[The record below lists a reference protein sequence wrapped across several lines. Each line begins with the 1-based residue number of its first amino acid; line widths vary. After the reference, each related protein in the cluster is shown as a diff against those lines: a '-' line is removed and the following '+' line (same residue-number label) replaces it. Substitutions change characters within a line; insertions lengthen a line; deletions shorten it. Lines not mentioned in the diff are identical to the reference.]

1 MSWRGF
7 LHRKYWDRSRSEEM
21 ESHIAFEIEENLS
34 RGVNETEARRL
45 AYIKF
50 GNPQKMREEIWRMNS
65 FSWLASTLRDFRYA
79 GRTLL
84 RNRGYAILAIL
95 TLGLG
100 IGANTAVFTVIN
112 GVLLR
117 PLPYADESRI
127 LHIDQSVP
135 KLGTD
140 PIGLSVQEFGD
151 YRSQSDVFSAIAE
164 YHAMTFTLLGTK
176 DPKRVVTGVVSANFF
191 DVFGVKPILGRSF
204 VESDEMPGATPVLI
218 LSNHLWMRE
227 FGGDPA
233 VIGRVFKLN
242 DRTHTVVGVLPPLPD
257 YPDNDEVFM
266 PVSSCPFRMAPRTIQ
281 DRDARMVSA
290 YARLKPGV
298 SIERAR
304 TELSGITGR
313 MVSAWPKS
321 YAGWTGFTALATPI
335 KDELTHAARPTF
347 LALLGASSLVL
358 LLACVNLA
366 NLTLSRLLRRSG
378 EVAIRMA
385 TGASVWRIVRQLMV
399 ESLLVALAGACIGIA
414 VAAAGTKLLVAY
426 AARLTPL
433 AGDIRFDGRVLLFS
447 IGSALLSGLLF
458 TAIPGIIAS
467 RTPLT
472 ALGDSGERAAG
483 SAGGTRIRTAL
494 VTLQVIFSFV
504 LLMCAGLM
512 LRSLYNLLSV
522 DPGFKSAQVL
532 SVQLNLNWT
541 KYQQNADTL
550 NFHRQLLARTEAL
563 PGVEA
568 ASVSWKAPLNPISA
582 TINGR
587 VEIDGQ
593 AQPQGTA
600 APLVDFE
607 TASLDYFRV
616 LDIPIVSGR
625 TFTEADSEKAMRTVI
640 VNARM
645 ARHFWPGLDPIGHR
659 VRAVGSE
666 DWLAVVGVIGD
677 VHQDGLN
684 KDPTDTLYLPLA
696 QNPIKNAHLLVRTR
710 GNPLTLANQ
719 VAAIVHGI
727 DPEQPITRV
736 QTLDQMR
743 SDQLGTPRVTALL
756 LGLFAAVALF
766 ITVVGIS
773 GSLALAVAQRS
784 REIGLRIAL
793 GATRPI
799 ILGEVLRRG
808 MAPVLIGLGLGI
820 AASLFA
826 DRALAQL
833 IFGLTPNDPATFAA
847 IAALFAAVGLISC
860 LIPARR
866 AMLIDPVESL
876 RTQ

>member
-1 MSWRGF
+1 
-7 LHRKYWDRSRSEEM
+7 
-21 ESHIAFEIEENLS
+21 
-34 RGVNETEARRL
+34 
-45 AYIKF
+45 
-50 GNPQKMREEIWRMNS
+50 
-65 FSWLASTLRDFRYA
+65 
-79 GRTLL
+79 
-84 RNRGYAILAIL
+84 
-95 TLGLG
+95 
-100 IGANTAVFTVIN
+100 
-112 GVLLR
+112 
-117 PLPYADESRI
+117 
-127 LHIDQSVP
+127 
-135 KLGTD
+135 
-140 PIGLSVQEFGD
+140 
-151 YRSQSDVFSAIAE
+151 
-164 YHAMTFTLLGTK
+164 
-176 DPKRVVTGVVSANFF
+176 
-191 DVFGVKPILGRSF
+191 
-204 VESDEMPGATPVLI
+204 
-218 LSNHLWMRE
+218 
-227 FGGDPA
+227 
-233 VIGRVFKLN
+233 
-242 DRTHTVVGVLPPLPD
+242 
-257 YPDNDEVFM
+257 
-266 PVSSCPFRMAPRTIQ
+266 
-281 DRDARMVSA
+281 
-290 YARLKPGV
+290 
-298 SIERAR
+298 
-304 TELSGITGR
+304 
-313 MVSAWPKS
+313 
-321 YAGWTGFTALATPI
+321 
-335 KDELTHAARPTF
+335 
-347 LALLGASSLVL
+347 
-358 LLACVNLA
+358 
-366 NLTLSRLLRRSG
+366 
-378 EVAIRMA
+378 
-385 TGASVWRIVRQLMV
+385 
-399 ESLLVALAGACIGIA
+399 
-414 VAAAGTKLLVAY
+414 
-426 AARLTPL
+426 
-433 AGDIRFDGRVLLFS
+433 
-447 IGSALLSGLLF
+447 
-458 TAIPGIIAS
+458 
-467 RTPLT
+467 
-472 ALGDSGERAAG
+472 
-483 SAGGTRIRTAL
+483 
-494 VTLQVIFSFV
+494 
-504 LLMCAGLM
+504 M

-847 IAALFAAVGLISC
+847 ISALFAAVGLISC